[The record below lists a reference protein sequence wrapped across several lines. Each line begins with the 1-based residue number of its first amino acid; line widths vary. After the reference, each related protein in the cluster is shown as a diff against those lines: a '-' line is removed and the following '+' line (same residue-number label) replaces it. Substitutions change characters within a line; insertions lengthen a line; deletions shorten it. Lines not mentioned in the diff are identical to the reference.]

1 MVVIIYVCIKYAYKT
16 NEYILYIY
24 INIMNHAY
32 DEFIRRHDTAE
43 ERISVFNDGSKK
55 LPKMKCEEEK
65 NKKKENTHARTVG
78 NFQKV

>member
-1 MVVIIYVCIKYAYKT
+1 
-16 NEYILYIY
+16 
-24 INIMNHAY
+24 MNHAY

-65 NKKKENTHARTVG
+65 NKKKRKYTCQNCGKFSKGVTYA
-78 NFQKV
+78 